1 MDCDFQIGDWVI
13 SPRLNSLSRNGDS
26 LRLEP
31 KVMQVLLCLA
41 QTCDVVSKEKLM
53 RTVWADTFV
62 SDDVLTRSISEL
74 RKILGDS
81 SKAPRYIQTIPKG
94 GYRLMM
100 PVEAVKPRPKH
111 APILDHAPEFKL
123 HTGRHHLVPWM
134 IAALSALL
142 FLAYAID
149 RYNPSARA
157 TSGRQVLAVLPF
169 ENLNQDPQQ
178 DFFADGLTAEM
189 ISQFGR
195 VSPDR
200 LGVIAWASMVRYKH
214 TSKSQ
219 DQIAQELGAT
229 YLLDGTVRRWGD
241 HFRIT
246 AELEQIGRP
255 SHVWSNT
262 YDGTM
267 QDVVSLQSQFAREIA
282 QEIRL
287 QLTPRDEERFASRP
301 QLDGDGYEFYLK
313 ARSESESQ
321 LRGAQDKAEH
331 LRQAIRLNPRYV
343 PPYAALAMSFRSLA
357 SRGFADPKASYEASR
372 AILAKALELDP
383 HSSDVHR
390 ELGWINWRYDWN
402 FAEADREFR
411 RAIDLNPSDSQSR
424 EVYSL
429 FLKGVGRYDQALAQS
444 SRVIELN
451 PMASY
456 SRANA
461 GSLLAMMNRFDAAME
476 EFEQAVKID
485 PREPYVWERMGP
497 VLLMQGRKL
506 EAISALE
513 KARDYSDGQQD
524 KIAWLGYAYA
534 VSGRQTDARKVLDQL
549 RILESRHQYVSP
561 LHVALIYE
569 GLQEHELA
577 LACLEQAFRKRDE
590 YLVYLNIYPEF
601 SGLRPDP
608 RFQDLLRRIGFFN

>member
-1 MDCDFQIGDWVI
+1 MDCDFQIGEWVI
-13 SPRLNSLSRNGDS
+13 SPKLNSLSRNGDR
-26 LRLEP
+26 LRIEP

-41 QTCDVVSKEKLM
+41 QARDVVSKEKLM

-74 RKILGDS
+74 RKIFGDS

-94 GYRLMM
+94 GYRLML
-100 PVEAVKPRPKH
+100 PVQSVEPRTY
-111 APILDHAPEFKL
+111 APRVAQAPEFKL
-123 HTGRHHLVPWM
+123 KKRGHHLVPW
-134 IAALSALL
+134 AAVVTLASLL
-142 FLAYAID
+142 IAYAVGG
-149 RYNPSARA
+149 YN
-157 TSGRQVLAVLPF
+157 SGGHSNPGHEVLAVLPF
-169 ENLNQDPQQ
+169 QNLNGDPQQ

-195 VSPDR
+195 VSSDR
-200 LGVIAWASMVRYKH
+200 VGVIAWASMVRYKH

-229 YLLDGTVRRWGD
+229 YLLDGTVRRWGN
-241 HFRIT
+241 HVRIT
-246 AELEQIGRP
+246 AELEQIGRR

-262 YDGTM
+262 YDGTV

-287 QLTPRDEERFASRP
+287 QLTPRDEERFASKT
-301 QLDGDGYEFYLK
+301 QLDGDGYEFYLRAK
-313 ARSESESQ
+313 SESESM
-321 LRGAQDKAEH
+321 LRGAEDKAEY
-331 LRQAIRLNPRYV
+331 LRRAIRLNPGYA
-343 PPYAALAMSFRSLA
+343 PPYVALAMSYRSLA
-357 SRGFADPKASYEASR
+357 SRGFADPKASYGASR
-372 AILAKALELDP
+372 SILAKALELDP
-383 HSSDVHR
+383 NSSDAHR
-390 ELGWINWRYDWN
+390 ELGWIDWRYDWN

-411 RAIDLNPSDSQSR
+411 HAIDLNPNDAQSR

-429 FLKGVGRYDQALAQS
+429 FLKGVGRYDEALAQS

-461 GSLLAMMNRFDAAME
+461 GSLLAMMNRFDRAMA
-476 EFEQAVKID
+476 EFEQAAKID

-497 VLLMQGRKL
+497 VLLMQGRKQ
-506 EAISALE
+506 EAIRALE

-534 VSGRQTDARKVLDQL
+534 VNGRQQDARKVLDQL
-549 RILESRHQYVSP
+549 RVLESQHRYVSP
-561 LHVALIYE
+561 LHVALVYE
-569 GLQEHELA
+569 GLQEHDHA
-577 LACLEQAFRKRDE
+577 MACLEQAFAGRDE

-608 RFQDLLRRIGFFN
+608 RFQSLLRRIGFFD